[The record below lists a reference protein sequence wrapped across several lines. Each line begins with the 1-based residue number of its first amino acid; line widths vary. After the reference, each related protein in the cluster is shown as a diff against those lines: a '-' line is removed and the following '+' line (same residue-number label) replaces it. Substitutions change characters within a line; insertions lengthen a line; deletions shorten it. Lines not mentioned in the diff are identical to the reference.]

1 MSWPP
6 LRRYAVRAR
15 VAALAG
21 VVALLAS
28 AAVGTMILLATDRA
42 IRKQVPAVDVSVPA
56 RETEAQAETLKNR
69 TIAEQDRIQR
79 QYYETVHAAVVRRSL
94 LTGGAAVAGALVLGW
109 FVAGSTMRPLAVI
122 TACARRVAAGNLG
135 ERVGLGRRRDEW
147 GELADATDAMLNRLE
162 ETFATQSRFVG
173 NASHELKTPL
183 AINRTLIEVAMARPD
198 ASADLLKLGENLLA
212 VNDRHERLV
221 DGMLTLA
228 RAEHRVLTPAPV
240 NLAETVEEALLL
252 VYPEAHRN
260 GVSIGRSLDAVVVEA
275 DAVLLDR
282 LVQNL
287 AQNAVRHNE
296 PGGWVQVEVAEADGH
311 ARLVVANSGPV
322 VPPGAVPELF
332 NPFTRLGGRVRSGR
346 GTGLGLS
353 IARAIVQAHDGTVQA
368 SARSGGGLVVEV
380 KLRRQEITE

>member
-1 MSWPP
+1 
-6 LRRYAVRAR
+6 
-15 VAALAG
+15 
-21 VVALLAS
+21 
-28 AAVGTMILLATDRA
+28 
-42 IRKQVPAVDVSVPA
+42 
-56 RETEAQAETLKNR
+56 
-69 TIAEQDRIQR
+69 
-79 QYYETVHAAVVRRSL
+79 
-94 LTGGAAVAGALVLGW
+94 
-109 FVAGSTMRPLAVI
+109 VAGSTTRPLAVI

-135 ERVGLGRRRDEW
+135 ERVGLRRRRDEW
-147 GELADATDAMLNRLE
+147 GELAGAMDAMLNRLE

-260 GVSIGRSLDAVVVEA
+260 GVRIGRSLDAVVVKA

-353 IARAIVQAHDGTVQA
+353 IARAIVQAHDGTVHA
-368 SARSGGGLVVEV
+368 SARAGGGLVVEV